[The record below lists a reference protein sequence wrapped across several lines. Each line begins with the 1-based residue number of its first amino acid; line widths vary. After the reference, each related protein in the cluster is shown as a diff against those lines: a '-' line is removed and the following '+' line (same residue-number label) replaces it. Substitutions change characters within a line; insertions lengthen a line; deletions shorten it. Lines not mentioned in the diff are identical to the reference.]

1 MTASSTAAADPAN
14 QAAAIVEIDATGQTD
29 PAVQSRALAAL
40 EAGHIIYLPDA
51 FRLSERERALV
62 ADASVTLPTKKE
74 RESQNG
80 RPTIIFDPDRGR
92 ILGRR
97 SKGAQ
102 RAELE
107 ALCARY
113 AAWAQETMFALFP
126 GYKEG
131 LVRDRT
137 TYRPCERAAPQGLH
151 VDASY
156 GRPTGGRGMLRLFC
170 NINPQGRPRVWRV
183 GEPFEAFAQRF
194 VPSARLKPQTKS
206 DRFLGRLGLT
216 YGQRTAYD
224 RLMEDIRGQA
234 KRDRHY
240 QAQSPQKIVE
250 FPVGSAWLAITDLVL
265 HAAVSGQHSLD
276 QTFFLP
282 PQTMAQP
289 EHSSLNRLERLARVS
304 LA

>member
-1 MTASSTAAADPAN
+1 MIANNSATADPAT
-14 QAAAIVEIDATGQTD
+14 QAAAIVEIDSRQAD
-29 PAVQSRALAAL
+29 APVVQSRALAAL
-40 EAGHIIYLPDA
+40 EAGAIIYLPDA
-51 FRLSERERALV
+51 FRLTERERALV
-62 ADASVTLPTKKE
+62 AGASVTLLTKKE
-74 RESQNG
+74 RESKNG
-80 RPTIIFDPDRGR
+80 RPTIIFDPDRGH

-97 SKGAQ
+97 GKGSQ

-113 AAWAQETMFALFP
+113 AVWAQETVGSLFP
-126 GYKEG
+126 SYKEG

-170 NINPQGRPRVWRV
+170 NINPEGRPRAWRV
-183 GEPFEAFAQRF
+183 GEPFTPFAQRF
-194 VPSARLKPQTKS
+194 VPMAKLKSQTGADRL
-206 DRFLGRLGLT
+206 LGRLGLT
-216 YGQRTAYD
+216 KGQRTTYD
-224 RLMEDIRGQA
+224 RLMEDLRSQA
-234 KRDRHY
+234 KRNRNY
-240 QAQSPQKIVE
+240 QERSPQRIVE

-282 PQTMAQP
+282 SHVMAQP
-289 EHSSLNRLERLARVS
+289 ERSSLNILERLTETR
-304 LA
+304 LL